1 VSIRSFSDAWEFL
14 GRLPEKPA
22 LRFAALIWAVIA
34 VVVFTIVA
42 IQPDKRTATLE
53 YQKASTR
60 WWDSDNLYKGK
71 NNYLYLP
78 QAAMLYTPFNVLPKR
93 VGEPLWRMVCLGSLA
108 FGLWAAARHLAPG
121 RAGALFL
128 MATLLVLPC
137 SLSSARNGQVNM
149 PLAAIYL
156 LTALTLA
163 RQRWHVAA
171 LLLALSLALKPISV
185 VPILLCGVLFPR
197 TILPLILWLGLMLA
211 AAYLHPDPK
220 YVTWQYGVFWEKLTG
235 SSAKPTGQT
244 WSDFAGMLDQFHLS
258 ISQSA
263 QTLIRAG
270 AAVLTFG
277 ASLVAVWKIQD
288 VLRRALTVMFFA
300 VIYLMLFNPR
310 TETNSYIILGIFIA
324 LLGAHAVVAGQ
335 IPMPSLA
342 WTLVAVVSLAVV
354 QLAVFSLQTESPP
367 FAALGILVL
376 LLGAC
381 VALALRAPWPAVSW
395 TLIALMLGAEN
406 YGNWIFRPTNLWLK
420 PLVALGLGF
429 WLTARVLRMPKGE
442 KAVF

>member
-1 VSIRSFSDAWEFL
+1 VSIRSLSNAWEFL

-22 LRFAALIWAVIA
+22 FRFAMLIWAVMA
-34 VVVFTIVA
+34 LVVFTIVA

-108 FGLWAAARHLAPG
+108 FALWAAARHLAPE
-121 RAGALFL
+121 RVGAFFL
-128 MATLLVLPC
+128 IATLLVLPC

-156 LTALTLA
+156 VTALALA
-163 RQRWHVAA
+163 RQRWHLAA
-171 LLLALSLALKPISV
+171 ILLALSLALKPISV

-197 TILPLILWLGLMLA
+197 TILPLILWLGLMFA
-211 AAYLHPDPK
+211 AAYLHPDPQ
-220 YVTWQYGVFWEKLTG
+220 YVTGQYRVFWEKLTG
-235 SSAKPTGQT
+235 ASAKPTGQT
-244 WSDFAGMLDQFHLS
+244 WSDFAGMLDKFHLT
-258 ISQSA
+258 ISQTD
-263 QTLIRAG
+263 QTYVRAG

-277 ASLVAVWKIQD
+277 LCLLAVWKTSD
-288 VLRRALTVMFFA
+288 ALRRALTVMFFA

-324 LLGAHAVVAGQ
+324 LLGAYAVVADQ
-335 IPMPSLA
+335 VPLPSLA
-342 WTLVAVVSLAVV
+342 WILAAVALLSMGYLAALHP
-354 QLAVFSLQTESPP
+354 QFP
-367 FAALGILVL
+367 FAALGVFVL

-381 VALALRAPWPAVSW
+381 VALALRAPWPGVLW
-395 TLIALMLGAEN
+395 TLVALLIGTEN

-420 PLVALGLGF
+420 PLVALGIGL
-429 WLTARVLRMPKGE
+429 WLAVQVIRMPKGG
-442 KAVF
+442 KAIF

>member
-1 VSIRSFSDAWEFL
+1 MSIRSFSDLWEIL

-22 LRFAALIWAVIA
+22 RRFAGLIWAVIA

-42 IQPDKRTATLE
+42 VQPDKRTATLE
-53 YQKASTR
+53 YQKAATR
-60 WWDSDNLYKGK
+60 WWDSANLYKGK

-108 FGLWAAARHLAPG
+108 FALWAAARHLGPE
-121 RAGALFL
+121 RAGAFFL
-128 MATLLVLPC
+128 LATVLVLPC

-156 LTALTLA
+156 LTALALA
-163 RQRWHVAA
+163 RNRWHVAA
-171 LLLALSLALKPISV
+171 ILLALSLALKPISI

-197 TILPLILWLGLMLA
+197 TILPLILWVGLMLA
-211 AAYLHPDPK
+211 SAYLHPDPQ

-244 WSDFAGMLDQFHLS
+244 WSDFAGMLSRFHLPL
-258 ISQSA
+258 SQST
-263 QTLIRAG
+263 QMLIRAG

-277 ASLVAVWKIQD
+277 VCLLAVWKTPD
-288 VLRRALTVMFFA
+288 TLRRALTVMFFSA
-300 VIYLMLFNPR
+300 IYLMLFNPR

-324 LLGAHAVVAGQ
+324 LLAAHAALVGRSPRATVAWIVVA
-335 IPMPSLA
+335 
-342 WTLVAVVSLAVV
+342 
-354 QLAVFSLQTESPP
+354 
-367 FAALGILVL
+367 L
-376 LLGAC
+376 LLG
-381 VALALRAPWPAVSW
+381 
-395 TLIALMLGAEN
+395 TEN
-406 YGNWIFRPTNLWLK
+406 YGDWIYRPTNLWLK
-420 PLVALGLGF
+420 PLVALGLGI
-429 WLTARVLRMPKGE
+429 WLAAQVIRMPKGG